1 MPEFMIDIGQVID
14 EVARRHHIRLADDD
28 PILASVT
35 LTEHVHKV
43 FAAHLKELV
52 EGVADQATDR
62 LAAQIEI
69 GRREVAG
76 QVEAAKASASK
87 LINDAGTWS
96 AENLQRAS
104 LGASKDIKAVVS
116 AALCSVRTDIQAVR
130 TAKRIAIWAAVIS
143 LLVGAAMLGGG
154 VGFWLAGQ

>member
-1 MPEFMIDIGQVID
+1 MQQSTIDIGLIID

-43 FAAHLKELV
+43 FAAHLKRLV

-62 LAAQIEI
+62 LIAQIEI
-69 GRREVAG
+69 GRREVAA
-76 QVEAAKASASK
+76 QAEEVKATASQ

-96 AENLQRAS
+96 ANNLQRAS
-104 LGASKDIKAVVS
+104 LGASEDIRAAVS
-116 AALCSVRTDIQAVR
+116 AALFTVQIDIQAAR
-130 TAKRIAIWAAVIS
+130 AAKRVAIWAAIIS
-143 LLVGAAMLGGG
+143 LLVGGAFLGGG
-154 VGFWLAGQ
+154 VGFWLAGR